1 MLVRL
6 KPQLK
11 SKPSTRAAK
20 AGRYALGFVALALA
34 STTAPGPAGAQTGG
48 TQTGGAGNA
57 TGNANGGNP
66 TAPPAAAGAQGDP
79 ARVGFQR
86 KVQLS
91 PQDQVA
97 EGERMLMRMELAASA
112 IRRQLEQARAQRDV
126 VKTLCLNDKLSQVDV
141 AIRSARDRNSALKT
155 AASRNDSELSNH
167 EFTILTVLRQRAE
180 QLTAEANRC
189 IGEESAFVGD
199 TKITTTI
206 DPTLPVDD
214 STAFPTPDPTLIS
227 EPPKCT
233 SCSR

>member
-1 MLVRL
+1 MRVGLQ
-6 KPQLK
+6 PQLK
-11 SKPSTRAAK
+11 SKPSTKVAK
-20 AGRYALGFVALALA
+20 AGRYALAFTVLALA
-34 STTAPGPAGAQTGG
+34 AGPAGAQTGG
-48 TQTGGAGNA
+48 ANA
-57 TGNANGGNP
+57 GNP
-66 TAPPAAAGAQGDP
+66 TAPATAGGADAQ
-79 ARVGFQR
+79 VGFQR
-86 KVQLS
+86 KAQLS

-97 EGERMLMRMELAASA
+97 EGERVLARMEVAASG

-141 AIRSARDRNSALKT
+141 AIRSARDRNGALKT
-155 AASRNDSELSNH
+155 AASRNDVELSNH

-199 TKITTTI
+199 TKVTTTI

-214 STAFPTPDPTLIS
+214 STAFPGPDPVLLG
-227 EPPKCT
+227 EPPHCT